1 MWWQVCNLP
10 NRTGKLQT
18 CRHILIQPRS
28 CPCGPHKSPKKKTE
42 KTPFACRQIA
52 SIPGYIPMGPVMT
65 ENASEPDDLL
75 RRAQAGDEPALAALF
90 AHYRERLKRL
100 VQLRLDRRLSGRV
113 DASDVLQE
121 AYLEVHKR
129 FPEYARETAL
139 PFYLWLRLV
148 TGQKLTDVHRHH
160 LGTQMRDAGQ
170 EISLYRG
177 ALPQATSA
185 SLAAQLLGRI
195 TSASQAA
202 IRAEHKILVQ
212 EALNS
217 MDPLDREVLVLRH
230 FEHLNNEETA
240 QVLGVKKS
248 TASQRYIRALKRL
261 KDILSSIPGLKDNW

>member
-1 MWWQVCNLP
+1 MRGDV
-10 NRTGKLQT
+10 
-18 CRHILIQPRS
+18 
-28 CPCGPHKSPKKKTE
+28 
-42 KTPFACRQIA
+42 
-52 SIPGYIPMGPVMT
+52 
-65 ENASEPDDLL
+65 SEPEDLL

-90 AHYRERLKRL
+90 AHYRERLKRMIH
-100 VQLRLDRRLSGRV
+100 LRLDRRLSGRV

-121 AYLEVHKR
+121 AYLEVHQR
-129 FPEYARETAL
+129 FPDYAREGTL

-170 EISLYRG
+170 EVSLYRG

-185 SLAAQLLGRI
+185 SLAAQLLGKI

-202 IRAEHKILVQ
+202 MRAEHKLLVQ

-230 FEHLNNEETA
+230 FEHLSNEETA
-240 QVLGVKKS
+240 LVLGVKKA
-248 TASQRYIRALKRL
+248 TASQRYIRALRRL
-261 KDILSSIPGLKDNW
+261 KDILSSIPGLKDNL